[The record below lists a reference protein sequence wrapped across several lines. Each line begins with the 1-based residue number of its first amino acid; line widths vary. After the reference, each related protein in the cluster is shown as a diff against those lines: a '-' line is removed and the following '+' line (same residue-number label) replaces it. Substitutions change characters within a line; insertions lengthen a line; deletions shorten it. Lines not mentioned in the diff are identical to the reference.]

1 MISSGCLKVGRVA
14 LATLSLLLSA
24 VLPVPSLR
32 AQALPPLDAVRAA
45 DGSMSPPG
53 GTRHGASLRAIGP
66 SLAALGVTDALVDPF
81 LELHDSNGA
90 VVASNDNW
98 QDSADKQVFIDN
110 GIAPTSD
117 KESIILGT
125 LVPGNY
131 TAIVSGV
138 GGGTGVGLVEAYN
151 LQ

>member
-1 MISSGCLKVGRVA
+1 M
-14 LATLSLLLSA
+14 
-24 VLPVPSLR
+24 
-32 AQALPPLDAVRAA
+32 
-45 DGSMSPPG
+45 
-53 GTRHGASLRAIGP
+53 
-66 SLAALGVTDALVDPF
+66 TDALVDPF